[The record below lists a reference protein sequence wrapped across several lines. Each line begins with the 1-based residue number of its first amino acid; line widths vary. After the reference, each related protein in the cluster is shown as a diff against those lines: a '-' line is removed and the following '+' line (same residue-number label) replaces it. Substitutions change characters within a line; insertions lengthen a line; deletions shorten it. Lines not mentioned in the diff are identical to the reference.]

1 MLIVHFIIV
10 ERDNPLM
17 IDEMMIA
24 IIMLIIG
31 IILLLAEAAAPGNFI
46 IVPATMLTILGI
58 VFIFIPDQLLTIY
71 TPILAVIVLIIA
83 AVLAIQLYKRMSP
96 VAPPETLVGTSL
108 VGRVGIVTTM
118 ITPSTMLGKVR
129 VNGEIW
135 SAEASCNIPA
145 GTPVKIIAS
154 EGVHVTV
161 EEISQEEYDK
171 CSAQEAKAPAPKIE
185 EAKPAKSKG
194 GETAIVVTLISPGL
208 GTGKV
213 KIGDEVFNATA
224 DCNIYAGTEVRVIS
238 KDANGVRVEEI

>member
-1 MLIVHFIIV
+1 MLTVHFIIV

-108 VGRVGIVTTM
+108 VGRVGVVTTM

-145 GTPVKIIAS
+145 GTPVKIISS

-171 CSAQEAKAPAPKIE
+171 CSAQETRASAPKIE
-185 EAKPAKSKG
+185 EAKPAKSKS

-224 DCNIYAGTEVRVIS
+224 DCNIYAGTEVRIIS
-238 KDANGVRVEEI
+238 RDANGVRVEEI